1 VGLAHINHHNGRGS
15 LYLVRDY
22 EKEAYNTARLL
33 SVTPSPSSSGGN
45 PRAESFNMSTDNT
58 VLLSRVKS
66 SVFDHPVFF

>member
-1 VGLAHINHHNGRGS
+1 MVEAVSTWLGN
-15 LYLVRDY
+15 Y

-33 SVTPSPSSSGGN
+33 SVTPSPLSSGSN
-45 PRAESFNMSTDNT
+45 PGEESFNMSTDNT